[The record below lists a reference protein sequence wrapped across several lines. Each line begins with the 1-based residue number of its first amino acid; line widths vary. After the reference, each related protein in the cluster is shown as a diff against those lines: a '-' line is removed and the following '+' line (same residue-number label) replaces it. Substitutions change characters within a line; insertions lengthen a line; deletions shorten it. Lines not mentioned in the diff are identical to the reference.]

1 MGDTSQHCYVS
12 YKSQSS
18 TLLLGKPALYIA
30 LIKLLARAGVRV
42 TALALACSIAF
53 FKDVDVST
61 LFPTV
66 ASIWPYLVVF
76 AATGVAYD
84 VVTKSWRKSWR
95 FTSLKDVLV
104 MIRGATLMGLAL
116 LLAVFAL
123 DRGVDLPRS
132 ALFLTWLFD
141 IGIFGGLL
149 MLRRAAHENTLKEA
163 FAPFLNRDSGP
174 RVPLML
180 MGTLDAADA
189 FLRELNREPTPKYQ
203 PVGLIAAHAR
213 DVRHEVRGVP
223 AVGSVEDAARLLQN
237 FSRLDGDRAVL
248 FLDGA
253 PAPADLDAD
262 LLARLRAKNVQLLRT
277 NRVTDLDSQTGVA
290 ILREIDFNELLARPP
305 VYLDRERVRQL
316 ITGKRVLVTGAGGS
330 IGSEICRQVAGLAC
344 AHLTLID
351 NSEFSLFKIDQEV
364 GDTYPTLSRSAR
376 LCDIRDGVRLCKF
389 VTAEA
394 PDIVF
399 HAAALKHVPLMEAH
413 PADSALTNLIGS
425 ANVADAAVAAGARN
439 FVLISTDK
447 AVDPPNVM
455 GATKRLAERAVC
467 QRRREGGPHINVVRF
482 GNVLG
487 SAGSV
492 VPTFLEQIARGGPV
506 TLTHPD
512 IERYFMTIPEAVQ
525 LVLHATAKSA
535 LDKVAGVLVLDM
547 GKPVKIIDLAR
558 RLIELHG
565 KTLGSDIEIR
575 VTGLRPG
582 EKMTEALFDVTET
595 ARPCD
600 PGVMEVVD
608 HNAEVR
614 LEDSEMKRLEAAAR
628 AGDDDNVR
636 EMIFSL
642 LRTLR
647 TARGEKSAST
657 EVGRQGRRMNVSS

>member
-1 MGDTSQHCYVS
+1 MYI
-12 YKSQSS
+12 
-18 TLLLGKPALYIA
+18 LLV
-30 LIKLLARAGVRV
+30 KLLARAGVRV
-42 TALALACSIAF
+42 TALALAYSIAF
-53 FKDVDVST
+53 FKDVDVT
-61 LFPTV
+61 ALALTV
-66 ASIWPYLVVF
+66 QAIWLYLVVF
-76 AATGVAYD
+76 AATGVAFD
-84 VVTKSWRKSWR
+84 VATRNWRKSWR

-104 MIRGATLMGLAL
+104 MIRGAALMGLAL

-132 ALFLTWLFD
+132 ALLLTWLLD

-149 MLRRAAHENTLKEA
+149 MLRRAAHENTLTDA

-174 RVPLML
+174 RVSLML

-189 FLRELNREPTPKYQ
+189 FLRELNREPSPRYR

-213 DVRHEVRGVP
+213 DVRHEVRGVR
-223 AVGSVEDAARLLQN
+223 AVGSVEDAGRLLQN
-237 FSRLDGDRAVL
+237 FLKLDGDRAVL

-253 PAPADLDAD
+253 PAPADLDAE
-262 LLARLRAKNVQLLRT
+262 LLAQLRAGDVQLLRT
-277 NRVTDLDSQTGVA
+277 NRVSDFDSQLSSVS
-290 ILREIDFNELLARPP
+290 LRELDFNELLARPP

-330 IGSEICRQVAGLAC
+330 IGSEICRQVAGLSC
-344 AHLTLID
+344 AHLALVD
-351 NSEFSLFKIDQEV
+351 NSEFSLFKVDQEV
-364 GDTYPTLSRSAR
+364 GDTFPTLSRSAR
-376 LCDIRDGVRLCKF
+376 LCDIRDGRRLNKF
-389 VTAEA
+389 VMAEA

-413 PADSALTNLIGS
+413 PADSVLTNVIGS
-425 ANVADAAVAAGARN
+425 ANVADAAIAAGARN
-439 FVLISTDK
+439 FVFISTDK

-535 LDKVAGVLVLDM
+535 FDNVAGVLVLDM
-547 GKPVKIIDLAR
+547 GKPVRIIDLAR

-565 KTLGSDIEIR
+565 KTPGSDIEIR

-582 EKMTEALFDVTET
+582 EKMTEALFDVTER

-608 HNAEVR
+608 DNADVR
-614 LEDSEMKRLEAAAR
+614 LPDSAMRTLEAAAR
-628 AGDDDNVR
+628 AGDDDSVR
-636 EMIFSL
+636 EMIFDL
-642 LRTLR
+642 LKTLR
-647 TARGEKSAST
+647 AFPNKKISSLKSATTSA
-657 EVGRQGRRMNVSS
+657 E